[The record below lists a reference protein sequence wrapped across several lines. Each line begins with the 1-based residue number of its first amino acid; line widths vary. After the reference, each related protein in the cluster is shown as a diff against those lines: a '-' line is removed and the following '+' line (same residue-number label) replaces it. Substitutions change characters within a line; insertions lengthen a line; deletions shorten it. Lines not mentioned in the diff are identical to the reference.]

1 MEQFLEVRPNESICY
16 ERIGNPD
23 GPLIIN
29 IEGHSAQR
37 IAIPQQCLTGL
48 AEAGYDVVSF
58 DNRDVG
64 RSLRASSRYTLHDMV
79 EDTHALIKH
88 CGKPSVL
95 TGRSM
100 GGMISQLLAIKYP
113 EEVLG
118 LGLFY
123 TRAKHTPATEVPV
136 NTQAPFEDVESY
148 VQYREKSMPRLA
160 GSKYPYPEGHVEKLA
175 RRMWERGVSFV
186 GNERQGAAMAA
197 TDPWAEET
205 KGIKVPTIIVHGDED
220 RVIDVEEARL
230 LHELI
235 PGSTL
240 EIVEGMGHQQPAQ
253 LTDFFIEATTSVVP
267 NMQ

>member
-1 MEQFLEVRPNESICY
+1 MEQFLEVRPNESICF

-23 GPLIIN
+23 GALIIN
-29 IEGHSAQR
+29 LEGHSAQR
-37 IAIPQQCLTGL
+37 IAVPTGYLTGL
-48 AEAGYDVVSF
+48 TEAGYDVVSF

-64 RSLRASSRYTLHDMV
+64 RSLRATSRYTLFDMV

-88 CGKPSVL
+88 FGKPAVL

-123 TRAKHTPATEVPV
+123 TRAKHTPATEMSINP
-136 NTQAPFEDVESY
+136 QAPFENEESY

-160 GSKYPYPEGHVEKLA
+160 GSKYPYPEGHIEKLA
-175 RRMWERGVSFV
+175 RQMWERGVSFV
-186 GNERQGAAMAA
+186 GNERQSAAMAA
-197 TDPWAEET
+197 TEPWAEET

-220 RVIDVEEARL
+220 GVIDVEEAHL

-235 PGSTL
+235 PDSKL
-240 EIVEGMGHQQPAQ
+240 EIVQGMGHQQPAQ
-253 LTDFFIEATTSVVP
+253 LNDFFIEATASVAPKVR
-267 NMQ
+267 